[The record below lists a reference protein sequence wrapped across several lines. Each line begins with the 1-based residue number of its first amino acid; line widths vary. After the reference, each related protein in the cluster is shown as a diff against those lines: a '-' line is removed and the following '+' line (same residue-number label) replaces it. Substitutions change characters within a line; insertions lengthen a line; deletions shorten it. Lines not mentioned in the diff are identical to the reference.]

1 MSDRIKEML
10 EKQME
15 LLFEHSEKALCAEDL
30 HLLTESMCML
40 AEAIHLRT

>member
-1 MSDRIKEML
+1 MNDRIKEML

-15 LLFEHSEKALCAEDL
+15 LLFEHSEEAMRAEDL
-30 HLLTESMCML
+30 HLLTKSMCML